1 MTAYIS
7 EIDTRGGIGNEFVE
21 VAVPVGTD
29 MSGFTLYIYDEFGS
43 VLSGPFG
50 MGSVQSTIAGQDV
63 YVLDNSTV
71 GLPGIHSEEG
81 VALVDDSGSLVQF
94 ISFDNNVVSATEGPA
109 SGQSSTEIGTSS
121 SSGSLQSDDGG
132 STYYSQSTP
141 NSGTVPCYAPGTRI
155 KTPSGWRAVEDLRPG
170 DRVNTADNGPQTI
183 RWVRSQTYPLDAVSS
198 DAKPVL
204 IQAGALGRGC
214 PAQDLVVS
222 PQHRILVGGQGQLQL
237 HFKAEVFVPAKS
249 LTGLAGI
256 RHMNG
261 KASITWVH
269 FACDQHEVV
278 NANGCQSESLLL
290 GPLVVHNIP
299 APERQN
305 LLEMF
310 GAPVSPEAAL
320 NGPPARICL
329 TPNEVGQCLERAGQP
344 QTHQT
349 GQQQITPRDLI
360 LQWDAVTPDDSGIP
374 RKTAA

>member
-7 EIDTRGGIGNEFVE
+7 EIDTYGGIGNEFVE
-21 VAVPVGTD
+21 IATPTGTD
-29 MSGFTLYIYDEFGS
+29 ISGYSLYIYAPDGTL
-43 VLSGPFG
+43 LSGPFS
-50 MGSVQSTIAGQDV
+50 MGTFQSTIGTQDV
-63 YVLDNSTV
+63 YVLDNAAV
-71 GLPGIHSEEG
+71 GLPGIHNDDA
-81 VALVDDSGSLVQF
+81 VLLVDDNGDVVQF
-94 ISFDNNVVSATEGPA
+94 ISFEGFIISATDGPA
-109 SGQSSTEIGTSS
+109 AGLSSTDIGTSTTT
-121 SSGSLQSDDGG
+121 GSLQSDDGG

-141 NSGTVPCYAPGTRI
+141 NSGIVPCYAPGTRI

-198 DAKPVL
+198 DAKPVR

-222 PQHRILVGGQGQLQL
+222 PQHRILVGGQGQLQS

-249 LTGLAGI
+249 LTDFAGI
-256 RHMNG
+256 RHLNG

-290 GPLVVHNIP
+290 GAMVVQNLP

-310 GAPVSPEAAL
+310 GPPASPKAAL

-349 GQQQITPRDLI
+349 VKQDFTQRDLI
-360 LQWDAVTPDDSGIP
+360 LQWDAVTPDDSSIP